1 MENEINLSEE
11 NNFKNKEA
19 LKQSIENNGEYS
31 RNISSEEKSK
41 SEMSQEKAFIIANMS
56 KQLIFSMNANQL
68 NDKQYLKNYF
78 ETLQRVKKSKNV
90 EKDKKISTSNLKQTK
105 LRNEIN
111 SLMAQLK
118 QSDNINYYDAS
129 KNK

>member
-31 RNISSEEKSK
+31 RNISGEEKSK